1 MSCDIAL
8 ITLQTYYFSRNQ
20 ILYSGVLM
28 FLVVSGTLLINW
40 MNIRTDMIVALTD
53 KLIMK
58 KNNLIYKILLNKK
71 SLFDISKRLF
81 YVIIN
86 SIDI

>member
-1 MSCDIAL
+1 
-8 ITLQTYYFSRNQ
+8 
-20 ILYSGVLM
+20 M